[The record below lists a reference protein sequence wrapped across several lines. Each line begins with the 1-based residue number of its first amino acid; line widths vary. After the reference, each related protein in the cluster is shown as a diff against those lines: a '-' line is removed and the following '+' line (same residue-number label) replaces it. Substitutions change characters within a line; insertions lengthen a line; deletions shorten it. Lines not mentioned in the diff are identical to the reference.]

1 MILLLLKKKK
11 KVFTLPSSTLQY
23 LQIKYVWNFIQIR
36 RK

>member
-1 MILLLLKKKK
+1 MILFLLQKEKSLYL
-11 KVFTLPSSTLQY
+11 TISTLQY